1 MDLKGVFS
9 DLKVMT
15 GSSMPN
21 LNALRNMFESSAP
34 PGYDGFRPFIP
45 GYYDFQKALFRHVVR
60 SKTGTPILSGV
71 QYTVD
76 MPDVVDR
83 GQASVAA
90 GQLKQVYFNKRYTVP
105 PEIGHTAIQMN
116 EYAVVNIE
124 SKDETGFVFSLIN
137 AAGEKVAGTISWNS
151 TGY

>member
-15 GSSMPN
+15 GSSMPS
-21 LNALRNMFESSAP
+21 LSALRNMFESSAP

-45 GYYDFQKALFRHVVR
+45 GYYDFQNALFRHVVR
-60 SKTGTPILSGV
+60 SKSGTPILSGV
-71 QYTVD
+71 KYAVD

-83 GQASVAA
+83 GKATVAA
-90 GQLKQVYFNKRYTVP
+90 GQLKQVYFNKQYTVE
-105 PEIGHTAIQMN
+105 PEIGHTAIQMT
-116 EYAVVNIE
+116 EYCVVNIE
-124 SKDETGFVFSLIN
+124 FKDEAGFVFSLIN
-137 AAGEKVAGTISWNS
+137 AAGNKVAGTISWTS